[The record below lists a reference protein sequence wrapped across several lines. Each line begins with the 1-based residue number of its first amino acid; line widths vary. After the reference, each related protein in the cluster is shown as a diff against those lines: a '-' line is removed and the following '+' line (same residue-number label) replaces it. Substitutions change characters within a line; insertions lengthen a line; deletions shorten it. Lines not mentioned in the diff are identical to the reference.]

1 MQSSG
6 LGWVLNTLASVYK
19 GREGKTQRHR
29 REGLMVTEVERA
41 VMQPKPRNG
50 RSHQKLERARK
61 SPLEL
66 SEGV

>member
-1 MQSSG
+1 MQLSG

-29 REGLMVTEVERA
+29 REGLVVTEVERG
-41 VMQPKPRNG
+41 VMQPKPRND
-50 RSHQKLERARK
+50 RSRQKLERARK